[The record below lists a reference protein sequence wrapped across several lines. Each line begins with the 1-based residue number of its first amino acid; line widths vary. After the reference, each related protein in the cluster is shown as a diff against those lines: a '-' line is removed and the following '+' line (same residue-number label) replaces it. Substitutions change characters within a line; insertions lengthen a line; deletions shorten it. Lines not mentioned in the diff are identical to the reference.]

1 MNKIGKYEIR
11 SELGRGAMGIVYL
24 GYDPVIE
31 RPVAIKTM
39 NAEAFE
45 EEEQKQRFL
54 REARSAGAMQ
64 HPNIVTIYEMGM
76 EGDTPYIAMEYV
88 EGQDL
93 TQLIKKGEPKSL
105 EDKLTIMAQLCDAL
119 YFAHKKE
126 VIHRDIKP
134 GNIRILIDGT
144 VKIMDF
150 GIAKK
155 QDSDFTRTG
164 LVVGTLSYM
173 SPEQVQGKPL
183 DPRSDQFSAGVVF
196 YQMLTGKKPFG
207 GDNLTNVVY
216 QIISFNVNTLE
227 LPGTP
232 TVMKKIVQK
241 MMNPDPEKRF
251 RTCGEVSTLLRQELQ
266 YLLGEGE
273 APTVLLDAEEHS
285 VPPIPPLVNGMP
297 TGQTPVVPPLPN
309 DASTG
314 QAPPMAA
321 PEPVK
326 KKNTLATVLGILLFV
341 AILGVGGVLGY
352 RKFIQP
358 RQTAPLTDKSRSEK
372 ENPTNMLGEEM
383 PSGEQ
388 QVAEAEAESGIQT
401 ENSNPA
407 TSIST
412 QTNGKSQND
421 MKNIQTATV
430 QTSPETQK
438 QSGDANSIVQTMVKK
453 TTKTPTPVQKKRET
467 SPKQLV
473 PIPNKMNDTEAAGPE
488 KVFKKEGQ
496 GLQILAL
503 HKVFAEYQPRIE
515 KFKERMGNMPLGQR
529 KAMFSREI
537 NMGRLSLGNNNKIPA
552 AFHFYKS
559 VILQPRNKD
568 GYAWLVATLVDVK
581 AYEDARRVIKK
592 AAEEGVSVS
601 EMNTNMRFK
610 IAYQKLQMH

>member
-31 RPVAIKTM
+31 RSVAIKTM

-93 TQLIKKGEPKSL
+93 TRLVKKGEPESL
-105 EDKLTIMAQLCDAL
+105 KEKLSIMAQLCDAL
-119 YFAHKKE
+119 HFAHLKE

-134 GNIRILIDGT
+134 GNIRILPDGT

-207 GDNLTNVVY
+207 GDNLTNVIY

-232 TVMKKIVQK
+232 TVLKKIVQK

-251 RTCGEVSTLLRQELQ
+251 RTCGEVSGLLRQEIQFLE
-266 YLLGEGE
+266 GDGE
-273 APTVLLDAEEHS
+273 APTVLIETDTGAPDQTA
-285 VPPIPPLVNGMP
+285 VGIPPIPPSTPVSVPRRKKNIPVILLVLLLFAAVLGVAGFWGYKRFIRPRKTIQHVN
-297 TGQTPVVPPLPN
+297 QYENKVVPPVDDSLSKISRHKEN
-309 DASTG
+309 TVGTDTKNSQNTENENTLR
-314 QAPPMAA
+314 QAGRGTETEQAENSKPVQTARTEPPRTQKL
-321 PEPVK
+321 EPVLK
-326 KKNTLATVLGILLFV
+326 K
-341 AILGVGGVLGY
+341 
-352 RKFIQP
+352 
-358 RQTAPLTDKSRSEK
+358 
-372 ENPTNMLGEEM
+372 
-383 PSGEQ
+383 
-388 QVAEAEAESGIQT
+388 
-401 ENSNPA
+401 
-407 TSIST
+407 
-412 QTNGKSQND
+412 
-421 MKNIQTATV
+421 TV
-430 QTSPETQK
+430 QAKRSSIVPKTQPEKKTVPKSKPETH
-438 QSGDANSIVQTMVKK
+438 SGTY
-453 TTKTPTPVQKKRET
+453 PTAET
-467 SPKQLV
+467 
-473 PIPNKMNDTEAAGPE
+473 
-488 KVFKKEGQ
+488 VFKKEGQ
-496 GLQILAL
+496 GRRVLAL
-503 HKVFAEYQPRIE
+503 NGIFSAYGERIAR
-515 KFKERMGNMPLGQR
+515 FKKRVANMPFAQR
-529 KAMFSREI
+529 RGMFNREM
-537 NMGRLSLGNNNKIPA
+537 NMGRMALSQSNKIPA
-552 AFHFYKS
+552 AVHFYRAT
-559 VILQPRNKD
+559 ILQPGNKD
-568 GYAWLVATLVDVK
+568 GYAWLVATLVDLK
-581 AYEDARRVIKK
+581 AYGEAKKVIRK
-592 AAEEGVSVS
+592 AGEHGISPS
-601 EMNTNMRFK
+601 TMNSNMRFR

>member
-39 NAEAFE
+39 NAAAFE

-93 TQLIKKGEPKSL
+93 TALIKKGKPESL
-105 EDKLTIMAQLCDAL
+105 EEKLAIMAQLCDAL
-119 YFAHKKE
+119 YFAHQKE
-126 VIHRDIKP
+126 IIHRDIKP
-134 GNIRILIDGT
+134 GNIRILPDGT

-173 SPEQVQGKPL
+173 SPEQVQGKSL

-207 GDNLTNVVY
+207 GENLTNVIY

-232 TVMKKIVQK
+232 TVLKKIVQK

-251 RTCGEVSTLLRQELQ
+251 RTCGEVATLLRQELQ
-266 YLLGEGE
+266 YLQGEGE
-273 APTVLLDAEEHS
+273 APTALLNAVEPVVPT
-285 VPPIPPLVNGMP
+285 VPPIPG
-297 TGQTPVVPPLPN
+297 

-314 QAPPMAA
+314 QARPMTP

-326 KKNTLATVLGILLFV
+326 KKNPLPILLSILLFV

-352 RKFIQP
+352 RKFIKP
-358 RQTAPLTDKSRSEK
+358 RQTAPLTDNPKPEK
-372 ENPTNMLGEEM
+372 ENPTNTLGEEM
-383 PSGEQ
+383 PSGEEP
-388 QVAEAEAESGIQT
+388 VAESESGIQT

-407 TSIST
+407 TSTSA
-412 QTNGKSQND
+412 QTNGKSQKD
-421 MKNIQTATV
+421 MKNIQPATV
-430 QTSPETQK
+430 QASPETQK
-438 QSGDANSIVQTMVKK
+438 QNEDSNSTIRTMAK
-453 TTKTPTPVQKKRET
+453 TTRKPTPVQKQKKT
-467 SPKQLV
+467 IPKQLI
-473 PIPNKMNDTEAAGPE
+473 PTPNKPNETETAGPE

-496 GLQILAL
+496 GIQILAL
-503 HKVFAEYQPRIE
+503 HKIFAGHESRIE
-515 KFKERMGNMPLGQR
+515 KFKKRVRNMPLGQR
-529 KAMFSREI
+529 RSLFSREI
-537 NMGRLSLGNNNKIPA
+537 NMGRMSLGNNNKIPA
-552 AFHFYKS
+552 ALHFYRS
-559 VILQPRNKD
+559 VILQPKNKD
-568 GYAWLVATLVDVK
+568 GYAWLAATLIDLK
-581 AYEDARRVIKK
+581 AYQDARKVIQK
-592 AAEEGVSVS
+592 AGKEGVSVS
-601 EMNTNMRFK
+601 EMNANMRFR

>member
-24 GYDPVIE
+24 GYDPIIE

-93 TQLIKKGEPKSL
+93 TELIKKGELESL
-105 EDKLTIMAQLCDAL
+105 EDKLAIMEQLCDAL

-134 GNIRILIDGT
+134 GNIRILPDGT

-216 QIISFNVNTLE
+216 QIISFNVNKLE
-227 LPGTP
+227 FPGIP

-251 RTCGEVSTLLRQELQ
+251 HTCGEVSNLLKQEIQ
-266 YLLGEGE
+266 YLQGEGD
-273 APTVLLDAEEHS
+273 APTVFLESESPTETTL
-285 VPPIPPLVNGMP
+285 PPIPVEGTSVSTHMP
-297 TGQTPVVPPLPN
+297 VPVPI
-309 DASTG
+309 
-314 QAPPMAA
+314 
-321 PEPVK
+321 K
-326 KKNTLATVLGILLFV
+326 KKNTLAIVLGVLFV
-341 AILGVGGVLGY
+341 FALLTKEQAVFLPFLIVLCEACFFNRQEKNFNNIFLRVTNFFIILAGYFYLRTMLFGACLPSFMSSKGELLLRVLSIPLTLLIYLRMIIFPYDLHYY
-352 RKFIQP
+352 RSVDILKPFLGPSLLLIFVFVLFYFLIRLAP
-358 RQTAPLTDKSRSEK
+358 RIHRRLLLLGLGCFLVSLAPLLNIVPLINEYSFILTAEHFLYFPVIGIFLFYGDVFTFLQRQ
-372 ENPTNMLGEEM
+372 EM
-383 PSGEQ
+383 
-388 QVAEAEAESGIQT
+388 
-401 ENSNPA
+401 
-407 TSIST
+407 
-412 QTNGKSQND
+412 
-421 MKNIQTATV
+421 MKT
-430 QTSPETQK
+430 
-438 QSGDANSIVQTMVKK
+438 GGGFF
-453 TTKTPTPVQKKRET
+453 
-467 SPKQLV
+467 L
-473 PIPNKMNDTEAAGPE
+473 
-488 KVFKKEGQ
+488 
-496 GLQILAL
+496 
-503 HKVFAEYQPRIE
+503 Y
-515 KFKERMGNMPLGQR
+515 
-529 KAMFSREI
+529 
-537 NMGRLSLGNNNKIPA
+537 RL
-552 AFHFYKS
+552 
-559 VILQPRNKD
+559 
-568 GYAWLVATLVDVK
+568 
-581 AYEDARRVIKK
+581 
-592 AAEEGVSVS
+592 
-601 EMNTNMRFK
+601 
-610 IAYQKLQMH
+610 

>member
-76 EGDTPYIAMEYV
+76 EGNTPYIAMEYV

-93 TQLIKKGEPKSL
+93 TQLIKKGEPRSL
-105 EDKLTIMAQLCDAL
+105 EDKLAIMAQLCDAL

-134 GNIRILIDGT
+134 GNIRILTDGT

-207 GDNLTNVVY
+207 GDNLTNVIY

-251 RTCGEVSTLLRQELQ
+251 RTCGEVATLLRQELQ
-266 YLLGEGE
+266 YLQGEGE
-273 APTVLLDAEEHS
+273 APTVLLDAEDHS
-285 VPPIPPLVNGMP
+285 VPPIPPLVNDSP
-297 TGQTPVVPPLPN
+297 TGQAQVPPLP
-309 DASTG
+309 DDVSTR
-314 QAPPMAA
+314 QEPLMAA

-326 KKNTLATVLGILLFV
+326 KKNPLPIVLGILLFV

-358 RQTAPLTDKSRSEK
+358 RQTAQLTDNSNSEK
-372 ENPTNMLGEEM
+372 ENPTNTLGEEM
-383 PSGEQ
+383 PSGEEQ
-388 QVAEAEAESGIQT
+388 AAEAESGIQT
-401 ENSNPA
+401 ESSNSA
-407 TSIST
+407 TSISA
-412 QTNGKSQND
+412 QTNGKSQKD
-421 MKNIQTATV
+421 MKNIQPATV
-430 QTSPETQK
+430 QASPETQK
-438 QSGDANSIVQTMVKK
+438 QNGGSNSTIQTMTK
-453 TTKTPTPVQKKRET
+453 TTKNPTPVPKKKET
-467 SPKQLV
+467 APKQLI
-473 PIPNKMNDTEAAGPE
+473 PTPNKTNETEIAGPE

-515 KFKERMGNMPLGQR
+515 KFKARVLNMPLGQR

-581 AYEDARRVIKK
+581 AYEDARRVVKK

>member
-93 TQLIKKGEPKSL
+93 TQLIKKGKPESL
-105 EDKLTIMAQLCDAL
+105 KEKLSIMAQLCDAL
-119 YFAHKKE
+119 HFAHTKE

-134 GNIRILIDGT
+134 GNIRILPDGT

-155 QDSDFTRTG
+155 QNSDFTRTG

-207 GDNLTNVVY
+207 GDNLTNVIY
-216 QIISFNVNTLE
+216 QIISFNVNALE

-232 TVMKKIVQK
+232 TVLKKIVQK

-251 RTCGEVSTLLRQELQ
+251 RTCGEVSSLLRQEIQFLE
-266 YLLGEGE
+266 GEGE
-273 APTVLLDAEEHS
+273 APTVLIETDTGALTQTA
-285 VPPIPPLVNGMP
+285 VQIPPIPSSASI
-297 TGQTPVVPPLPN
+297 PVS
-309 DASTG
+309 ASR
-314 QAPPMAA
+314 
-321 PEPVK
+321 K
-326 KKNTLATVLGILLFV
+326 KKNVPLILFILLLSVV
-341 AILGVGGVLGY
+341 ALGVTGFWGY
-352 RKFIQP
+352 RRFMKP
-358 RQTAPLTDKSRSEK
+358 RKTVQILNLYENKVHSPVDEQTAKPSQYKGDTQKNQLQNSQSTKNENIPLQTI
-372 ENPTNMLGEEM
+372 
-383 PSGEQ
+383 Q
-388 QVAEAEAESGIQT
+388 QEGTMQS
-401 ENSNPA
+401 ENSDNQIPH
-407 TSIST
+407 TESLQPQESKST
-412 QTNGKSQND
+412 TKESLQVK
-421 MKNIQTATV
+421 TASPIVPKTQPKKKVVSKKKPEHNSGNSTV
-430 QTSPETQK
+430 PET
-438 QSGDANSIVQTMVKK
+438 
-453 TTKTPTPVQKKRET
+453 
-467 SPKQLV
+467 
-473 PIPNKMNDTEAAGPE
+473 
-488 KVFKKEGQ
+488 VFKKEGQ
-496 GLQILAL
+496 GRRVLAL
-503 HKVFAEYQPRIE
+503 NGIFSAYGERIVR
-515 KFKERMGNMPLGQR
+515 FKKRVATMPFSQR
-529 KAMFSREI
+529 RGMFNREM
-537 NMGRLSLGNNNKIPA
+537 NMGRMALSQSSKVPA
-552 AFHFYKS
+552 AVHFYRAT
-559 VILQPRNKD
+559 ILQPGNKD
-568 GYAWLVATLVDVK
+568 GYAWLVATLVDLK
-581 AYEDARRVIKK
+581 AYSEAKKVIQK
-592 AAEEGVSVS
+592 AGEHSIS
-601 EMNTNMRFK
+601 PSTMNTNMKFR